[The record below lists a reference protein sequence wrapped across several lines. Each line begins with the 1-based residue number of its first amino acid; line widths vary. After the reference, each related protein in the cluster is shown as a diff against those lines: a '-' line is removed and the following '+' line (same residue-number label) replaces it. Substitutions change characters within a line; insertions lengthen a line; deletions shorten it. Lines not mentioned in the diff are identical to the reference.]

1 MEKTEQVGV
10 RITKEMK
17 DQLKKLAD
25 SENRTLSGYIATVLK
40 KTVLDSTLKQKNK
53 V

>member
-25 SENRTLSGYIATVLK
+25 AENRTLSGYIETILK
-40 KTVLDSTLKQKNK
+40 KMVFESPSKKK
-53 V
+53 